1 MRGGGPGADE
11 DVGGVGEF
19 GAGQEPGDE
28 DAEKSGGI
36 DKVPVFEEAQVDFDF
51 LVVVMMDQAVRRTVR
66 NRFVIRRRMGVK
78 IGMGGD
84 FNHEEF
90 FAQIGNDGIAKS
102 GDSDGAEV
110 ADQQYDPEFCFSA
123 MELEEGGGDHGTEDH
138 MGGVEDQEKGMAM
151 GLTEVFKD
159 EHKGNAED
167 GAEHG
172 EGHMLFQFEVH
183 MFDSAGWGHFVLFLS
198 QYK

>member
-1 MRGGGPGADE
+1 MGGGGPGADE

-28 DAEKSGGI
+28 NAEKGGGI
-36 DKVPVFEEAQVDFDF
+36 DKVPVFKEAEVEFDF
-51 LVVVMMDQAVRRTVR
+51 VVVVVMGDAVGGMFG
-66 NRFVIRRRMGVK
+66 NRFVWRGGMGVE

-84 FNHEEF
+84 FHQEEF
-90 FAQIGNDGIAKS
+90 FAYIRDDGIAEG
-102 GDSDGAEV
+102 GDADGTEV
-110 ADQQYDPEFCFSA
+110 ADQQDDPEFCFSA
-123 MELEEGGGDHGTEDH
+123 MELEERGGDHGTEDH
-138 MGGVEDQEKGMAM
+138 MGGVEDQEEGVAP
-151 GLTEVFKD
+151 GLADVSEDKH
-159 EHKGNAED
+159 EGNAEQ